1 MHNRTWPDAGT
12 VVFQS
17 LNHFWLFMTPW
28 TTACQALLFS
38 TISRSL
44 LKFMSFESMMLS
56 NHHMLYCLL
65 LLCLWSFPA
74 SESFL
79 VSQLS
84 VSSGHCIGTSTSTS
98 VLPMNIQCWF
108 PLGLTG
114 LVSFQL
120 LAKSVNNGCGVHQSI
135 NHYSQHPP
143 TPPPSQHPAT
153 VHPEGIQDGKKTGYL
168 P

>member
-1 MHNRTWPDAGT
+1 MLHNP
-12 VVFQS
+12 S
-17 LNHFWLFMTPW
+17 LGCCSCCWSVTKSYLTPW

-114 LVSFQL
+114 LISLLSKRFSRVFSSTILKHRFFGAQPSLWSNSYELIHNIHTQL
-120 LAKSVNNGCGVHQSI
+120 LEK
-135 NHYSQHPP
+135 P
-143 TPPPSQHPAT
+143 
-153 VHPEGIQDGKKTGYL
+153 
-168 P
+168 